1 MTNNYGCKFISIEQN
16 YQYKNNMKMNYRP
29 SDSSNESKL
38 NERRAKEKILVD
50 RALAG
55 DESAY
60 SEIITLYKAK
70 VAATVYSILGRE
82 FVEEISHE
90 AFIRAF
96 NSIKRYRSDS
106 SFYTYLIKI
115 TVNLC
120 RDEIRRKKIKRIFN
134 FTEVFGRNSD
144 DGSSGSTSLS
154 NEQEQIKSD
163 VSTDPANIYDAGETI
178 EIVRE
183 EMQKLA
189 SVLRD
194 AITLREIDQLSY
206 EEIGK
211 LLKISLGTA
220 KTRVFRARQIL
231 KDKLSGRLNYER

>member
-1 MTNNYGCKFISIEQN
+1 
-16 YQYKNNMKMNYRP
+16 MNFTS

-38 NERRAKEKILVD
+38 NVRRAKEKILID
-50 RALAG
+50 RALEG
-55 DESAY
+55 DETAY
-60 SEIITLYKAK
+60 SEIISLYKGK

-82 FVEEISHE
+82 YVEEISHE

-120 RDEIRRKKIKRIFN
+120 RDEIRRKKIKRTFN
-134 FTEVFGRNSD
+134 FTEVFNRSGND
-144 DGSSGSTSLS
+144 ESSGTGNPSPG
-154 NEQEQIKSD
+154 QEQIKSD
-163 VSTDPANIYDAGETI
+163 VSVDPANIYDSGETI
-178 EIVRE
+178 RIVRD
-183 EMQKLA
+183 EMENLS

-206 EEIGK
+206 GEIAK
-211 LLKISLGTA
+211 LLKISVGTA
-220 KTRVFRARQIL
+220 KTRVFRARQVL
-231 KDKLSGRLNYER
+231 RDKLSGRLNYEK

>member
-1 MTNNYGCKFISIEQN
+1 MNNKE
-16 YQYKNNMKMNYRP
+16 MNYTP
-29 SDSSNESKL
+29 NASSNEAKV
-38 NERRAKEKILVD
+38 NERRSREKLFLD

-55 DESAY
+55 DEAAY
-60 SEIITLYKAK
+60 SEIISLYRGK

-82 FVEEISHE
+82 YVEEISHE
-90 AFIRAF
+90 TFIRAF
-96 NSIKRYRSDS
+96 ASLKRYRSDS

-115 TVNLC
+115 AVNLC

-134 FTEVFGRNSD
+134 FTEVFSRSGAED
-144 DGSSGSTSLS
+144 SSGSGSLS
-154 NEQEQIKSD
+154 TEQDQIKSD
-163 VSTDPANIYDAGETI
+163 VSVNPANVYDASETI

-183 EMQKLA
+183 EMQKLN

-206 EEIGK
+206 GEIAK
-211 LLKISLGTA
+211 MLKISVGTA

-231 KDKLSGRLNYER
+231 RDKLSGRLNYEK